1 MPRELTPRSLRLTH
15 DDPKAQGEEGQPTV
29 LQQVLEFRAR
39 FPVSGLSPGSAF
51 TVSCVTGCSGGRWAH
66 KMKTPYSCL
75 FCTPSGL
82 PLLFTGMWVGC
93 KLTFEDV
100 A

>member
-51 TVSCVTGCSGGRWAH
+51 TVSCVTGCSGGRWAQDED
-66 KMKTPYSCL
+66 
-75 FCTPSGL
+75 
-82 PLLFTGMWVGC
+82 PLLVSFLYPLRASPALHRHVGG
-93 KLTFEDV
+93 LQADL
-100 A
+100 